1 MPGAPRLLRTKQVRA
16 IVTFPLSL
24 GCFSVSKK
32 IGERKSP
39 SPGYNSSAQL
49 ESFLNKLAQAKETIV
64 QSGLKDALILH
75 HDEADGLC
83 SAALTKIAIEKLGV
97 ETRLICLDKLYPEV
111 VRDIEGGS
119 RRLVVFSDLGSGH
132 VQLLESQNRSRS
144 LVVILDHHDTSESR
158 DPLVHNLNPEI
169 NGFSGEKDASS
180 STVAYLFAKT
190 VDPSL
195 VTFAPL
201 AMIGSIEIPGEAQG
215 LNKIPIQDA
224 EKTGAVKRTPR
235 GGIKFEG
242 PVPWLSPSRAS
253 SILNVL
259 GSVGYYRGGPQL
271 GVSACIKGFEKQI
284 LETAKEL
291 EQERKNAN
299 QRMMEK
305 IRREGLS
312 QMKNI
317 QWFHARENYKG
328 MSGKVV
334 GSFCSYLSYQRFVNP
349 IKYLIGMMN
358 VPPEVPGWGKLPSPL
373 VKVSG
378 RAPQPLSR
386 MIETAKRPPLSRIL
400 PDSCAKLGGF
410 GDGHTVA
417 ASGVFP
423 IGREED
429 FLETLDALVTTGEG

>member
-1 MPGAPRLLRTKQVRA
+1 LAHLDPFLRRLV
-16 IVTFPLSL
+16 
-24 GCFSVSKK
+24 
-32 IGERKSP
+32 
-39 SPGYNSSAQL
+39 
-49 ESFLNKLAQAKETIV
+49 QAKEAIL

-83 SAALTKIAIEKLGV
+83 SAALTKVAIEKLGI

-111 VRDIEGGS
+111 VKDVEGGS

-132 VQLLESQNRSRS
+132 VRLLESQNRSKS
-144 LVVILDHHDTSESR
+144 VLVILDHHDTTESK
-158 DPLVHNLNPEI
+158 DPLIHNLNPEL

-190 VDPSL
+190 VDSSL
-195 VTFAPL
+195 VNFAPL
-201 AMIGSIEIPGEAQG
+201 AIIGSTEIPGEAQG

-224 EKTGAVKRTPR
+224 EKTGAVKRTPK
-235 GGIKFEG
+235 GGVKFDG

-259 GSVGYYRGGPQL
+259 GSVGYYRDGPKL
-271 GVSACIKGFEKQI
+271 GLAACIKGFDTQI
-284 LETAKEL
+284 LETAKRL
-291 EQERKNAN
+291 EEERKNAN

-305 IRREGLS
+305 IRNRDLT
-312 QMKNI
+312 QMKNV
-317 QWFHARENYKG
+317 QWFHAKENYKG

-334 GSFCSYLSYQRFVNP
+334 GSFCSYLSYQRLVNP
-349 IKYLIGMMN
+349 VKYLIGMMN
-358 VPPEVPGWGKLPSPL
+358 VPPEIPGWGRLPSSL

-378 RAPQPLSR
+378 RAPQPLAKI
-386 MIETAKRPPLSRIL
+386 IETGKRPPLSRIL
-400 PDSCAKLGGF
+400 PDACEKVGGF

-423 IGREED
+423 VGREEA
-429 FLETLDALVTTGEG
+429 FLDALDVLVTTAP

>member
-1 MPGAPRLLRTKQVRA
+1 M
-16 IVTFPLSL
+16 
-24 GCFSVSKK
+24 
-32 IGERKSP
+32 
-39 SPGYNSSAQL
+39 AQL
-49 ESFLNKLAQAKETIV
+49 DLFLRRLVQAKETIV
-64 QSGLKDALILH
+64 QSGLKDAVILH

-83 SAALTKIAIEKLGV
+83 SAALTKIAIKRLGI

-111 VRDIEGGS
+111 VRDVEGGS
-119 RRLVVFSDLGSGH
+119 HHLVVFSDLGSGH
-132 VQLLESQNRSRS
+132 IKLLENQNRSRS
-144 LVVILDHHDTSESR
+144 ILVILDHHDTSESR
-158 DPLVHNLNPEI
+158 DPLVHNLNPEL

-195 VTFAPL
+195 ATFAPL
-201 AMIGSIEIPGEAQG
+201 AIIGSTEIPGETQG
-215 LNKIPIQDA
+215 LNKIPIQDG

-235 GGIKFEG
+235 GGLKFEG

-271 GVSACIKGFEKQI
+271 GLSACIKGFDKQI
-284 LETAKEL
+284 LETAKGL
-291 EQERKNAN
+291 EEERKNAN

-305 IRREGLS
+305 IRKEGLS

-334 GSFCSYLSYQRFVNP
+334 GSFCSYLSYQRLVNP
-349 IKYLIGMMN
+349 VKYLIGMMN
-358 VPPEVPGWGKLPSPL
+358 IPPDIPGWGRLPSPL

-378 RAPQPLSR
+378 RVPQPLAK
-386 MIETAKRPPLSRIL
+386 MIETGKRPPLSRVL
-400 PDSCAKLGGF
+400 PDSCEKVGGF

-423 IGREED
+423 IGTEEA
-429 FLETLDALVTTGEG
+429 FLDALDALVTTVPG

>member
-1 MPGAPRLLRTKQVRA
+1 L
-16 IVTFPLSL
+16 
-24 GCFSVSKK
+24 
-32 IGERKSP
+32 
-39 SPGYNSSAQL
+39 
-49 ESFLNKLAQAKETIV
+49 
-64 QSGLKDALILH
+64 GLKDAVILH

-83 SAALTKIAIEKLGV
+83 SAGLTKIAIEKLGI

-111 VRDIEGGS
+111 VRDVEGGS

-144 LVVILDHHDTSESR
+144 ILVILDHHDTSESR
-158 DPLVHNLNPEI
+158 DPLVHNLNPELY
-169 NGFSGEKDASS
+169 GFSGEKDASS

-190 VDPSL
+190 VDPTV

-201 AMIGSIEIPGEAQG
+201 AIIGSTEIPGEAQG

-224 EKTGAVKRTPR
+224 EKTGAVKRTPS
-235 GGIKFEG
+235 GGVKFDG
-242 PVPWLSPSRAS
+242 AVPWLSPSRAS

-271 GVSACIKGFEKQI
+271 GLSACIKGFEKQT
-284 LETAKEL
+284 LETAKGL
-291 EQERKNAN
+291 EEERKSAN
-299 QRMMEK
+299 QRMMEQ
-305 IRREGLS
+305 IRKEGLS

-317 QWFHARENYKG
+317 QWFHAGENYKG

-349 IKYLIGMMN
+349 VKYLIGMMN
-358 VPPEVPGWGKLPSPL
+358 VPPDIPGWGRLPSPL

-378 RAPQPLSR
+378 RTPQPLAK
-386 MIETAKRPPLSRIL
+386 MIEEGKRPPLSRVL
-400 PDSCAKLGGF
+400 PDSCEKAGGF

-423 IGREED
+423 VGREET
-429 FLETLDALVTTGEG
+429 FLEALDTLASTTAG

>member
-1 MPGAPRLLRTKQVRA
+1 M
-16 IVTFPLSL
+16 TFPLNIDR
-24 GCFSVSKK
+24 FSVNKK

-39 SPGYNSSAQL
+39 SPGYNNSAQL
-49 ESFLNKLAQAKETIV
+49 ESFLNKLAQAKDTIV
-64 QSGLKDALILH
+64 KSGLKDALILH

-83 SAALTKIAIEKLGV
+83 SAALTKIAIEKLGT

-111 VRDIEGGS
+111 VKDIEGGS

-144 LVVILDHHDTSESR
+144 ILVVLDHHDTPESR
-158 DPLVHNLNPEI
+158 DPLVHNLNPEL

-190 VDPSL
+190 VDPTL

-201 AMIGSIEIPGEAQG
+201 AIIGSTEIPGEAQG
-215 LNKIPIQDA
+215 LNKIPIGDA

-235 GGIKFEG
+235 GGIKFDG
-242 PVPWLSPSRAS
+242 AVPWLSPSRAS

-271 GVSACIKGFEKQI
+271 GLSACIKGFEKHV
-284 LETAKEL
+284 LDTAKGL
-291 EQERKNAN
+291 EEERRNAN

-317 QWFHARENYKG
+317 QWFHARDNYRG

-334 GSFCSYLSYQRFVNP
+334 GSFCSYLSYQRPVNP
-349 IKYLIGMMN
+349 VKYLIGMMN
-358 VPPEVPGWGKLPSPL
+358 VPAEIPGWGKLPSPL

-378 RAPQPLSR
+378 RAPQPLVK
-386 MIETAKRPPLSRIL
+386 MIEIGKRPPLSRIL

-423 IGREED
+423 IGLEEA
-429 FLETLDALVTTGEG
+429 FLDALDALATTDPS

>member
-1 MPGAPRLLRTKQVRA
+1 M
-16 IVTFPLSL
+16 
-24 GCFSVSKK
+24 
-32 IGERKSP
+32 
-39 SPGYNSSAQL
+39 AQL
-49 ESFLNKLAQAKETIV
+49 DQFLNRLAQAKEAIV
-64 QSGLKDALILH
+64 QSGLKDAVLLH

-83 SAALTKIAIEKLGV
+83 SAALTKIAIEKLGI

-111 VRDIEGGS
+111 VRDVEGGS

-144 LVVILDHHDTSESR
+144 ILVILDHHDTSESS
-158 DPLVHNLNPEI
+158 DPLVHNLNPEL

-201 AMIGSIEIPGEAQG
+201 AIIGSTEIPGEAQG
-215 LNKIPIQDA
+215 LNKIPIRDA

-235 GGIKFEG
+235 GGIKFDG
-242 PVPWLSPSRAS
+242 AVPWLSPSRAS

-259 GSVGYYRGGPQL
+259 GSAGYYRGGPQL
-271 GVSACIKGFEKQI
+271 GVSACVKGFEKQI
-284 LETAKEL
+284 LETAQGL
-291 EQERKNAN
+291 EEERRNAN

-305 IRREGLS
+305 IRNGGLT
-312 QMKNI
+312 QMKNV
-317 QWFHARENYKG
+317 QWFHARDNYRG

-349 IKYLIGMMN
+349 VKYLVGMMN
-358 VPPEVPGWGKLPSPL
+358 VPPEVPGWGRLPSPH

-378 RAPQPLSR
+378 RVSQPLAK
-386 MIETAKRPPLSRIL
+386 MIETGKRPPLSRIL
-400 PDSCAKLGGF
+400 PDSCEKVGGF

-423 IGREED
+423 VGREEA
-429 FLETLDALVTTGEG
+429 FIEALDALVTTAAGNTRKPT

>member
-1 MPGAPRLLRTKQVRA
+1 M
-16 IVTFPLSL
+16 TFPLSL
-24 GCFSVSKK
+24 GCLSVNKK

-39 SPGYNSSAQL
+39 NPGYNNSAQL

-83 SAALTKIAIEKLGV
+83 SAALTKIAIEKLGI

-111 VRDIEGGS
+111 VKDVEGSS

-144 LVVILDHHDTSESR
+144 ILVILDHHDTSESR
-158 DPLVHNLNPEI
+158 DPLVHNLNPEL

-180 STVAYLFAKT
+180 STVAYLFART
-190 VDPSL
+190 VDPML

-201 AMIGSIEIPGEAQG
+201 AIIGSTEIPSEAQG
-215 LNKIPIQDA
+215 LNKIPIQDG
-224 EKTGAVKRTPR
+224 EKTGAVKRTPS

-242 PVPWLSPSRAS
+242 PVSWLSPSRAS
-253 SILNVL
+253 SMLNVL
-259 GSVGYYRGGPQL
+259 GSVGYYRGGPEL

-284 LETAKEL
+284 LETAKGL
-291 EQERKNAN
+291 EEERKNAN

-305 IRREGLS
+305 IRNGGLT
-312 QMKNI
+312 QMKNV
-317 QWFHARENYKG
+317 QWFHAGDNYRG

-334 GSFCSYLSYQRFVNP
+334 GSFCSYLIYQRVVNP
-349 IKYLIGMMN
+349 VKYLIGMMN
-358 VPPEVPGWGKLPSPL
+358 VPPEVPGWGRLPSPL

-378 RAPQPLSR
+378 RAPQPLSK
-386 MIETAKRPPLSRIL
+386 MIETGKRPPLSRIL
-400 PDSCAKLGGF
+400 PDSCAALGGF

-423 IGREED
+423 VPAEEA
-429 FLETLDALVTTGEG
+429 FLNIMDSLSS

>member
-1 MPGAPRLLRTKQVRA
+1 MAQIDPFLRRLV
-16 IVTFPLSL
+16 
-24 GCFSVSKK
+24 
-32 IGERKSP
+32 
-39 SPGYNSSAQL
+39 
-49 ESFLNKLAQAKETIV
+49 QAKETIV
-64 QSGLKDALILH
+64 QSGLKDAVILH

-83 SAALTKIAIEKLGV
+83 SAALAKIAIERLGV

-111 VRDIEGGS
+111 VKDVEGGS

-144 LVVILDHHDTSESR
+144 ILVTLDHHDTSECR
-158 DPLVHNLNPEI
+158 DALVHNLNPELD
-169 NGFSGEKDASS
+169 GFSGEKDASS

-201 AMIGSIEIPGEAQG
+201 AIIGSTEIPGEAQG
-215 LNKIPIQDA
+215 LNKIPIGDG
-224 EKTGAVKRTPR
+224 EKTGAVKRTPS
-235 GGIKFEG
+235 GGVKFDGAG
-242 PVPWLSPSRAS
+242 PWRSPSRAS
-253 SILNVL
+253 SMLNVL

-271 GVSACIKGFEKQI
+271 GLSACIKGFEKKI
-284 LETAKEL
+284 LETAKGL
-291 EQERKNAN
+291 EEERKNAN
-299 QRMMEK
+299 QRMMEE
-305 IRREGLS
+305 IRKEGLV
-312 QMKNI
+312 QMENV
-317 QWFHARENYKG
+317 QWFHARKNYKG

-349 IKYLIGMMN
+349 VKYLIGMMN

-378 RAPQPLSR
+378 RVPQPLGK
-386 MIETAKRPPLSRIL
+386 MIEMSKRPPLSSIL
-400 PDSCAKLGGF
+400 PDSCEKVGGF

-423 IGREED
+423 VGREEA
-429 FLETLDALVTTGEG
+429 FLKALDAFASTAPS

>member
-1 MPGAPRLLRTKQVRA
+1 
-16 IVTFPLSL
+16 VTFPLNIDR
-24 GCFSVSKK
+24 FSVNKK

-39 SPGYNSSAQL
+39 SPGYNNSAQL

-64 QSGLKDALILH
+64 QSGLKDAVLLH

-83 SAALTKIAIEKLGV
+83 SAALTKIAIEKLGI
-97 ETRLICLDKLYPEV
+97 ETQLICLDKLYPEV
-111 VRDIEGGS
+111 AKDVEGGS

-132 VQLLESQNRSRS
+132 VQLLESQNRSKS
-144 LVVILDHHDTSESR
+144 ILVILDHHDTSESS
-158 DPLVHNLNPEI
+158 DPLVHNLNPEL

-201 AMIGSIEIPGEAQG
+201 AIIGSTEIPGEAQG

-224 EKTGAVKRTPR
+224 EKTGTVKRTPR

-242 PVPWLSPSRAS
+242 PVLWFSPSRAS
-253 SILNVL
+253 SVLNVL

-284 LETAKEL
+284 LETAKGL
-291 EQERKNAN
+291 EEERKNAN

-305 IRREGLS
+305 IRKEGLS
-312 QMKNI
+312 QIKNI
-317 QWFHARENYKG
+317 QWFHARDNYEG

-349 IKYLIGMMN
+349 VKYLIGMMN

-378 RAPQPLSR
+378 RAPQPLAR
-386 MIETAKRPPLSRIL
+386 MIETGKRPPLSRIL
-400 PDSCAKLGGF
+400 PDSCVALGGF

-417 ASGVFP
+417 ASGVLP
-423 IGREED
+423 IGREEA
-429 FLETLDALVTTGEG
+429 FLDALDALATTDPS

>member
-1 MPGAPRLLRTKQVRA
+1 MRCVN
-16 IVTFPLSL
+16 
-24 GCFSVSKK
+24 KK

-39 SPGYNSSAQL
+39 SPGYNNSAQL
-49 ESFLNKLAQAKETIV
+49 DPFLGRLAQAKETIV
-64 QSGLKDALILH
+64 QSGLEDAVILH

-83 SAALTKIAIEKLGV
+83 SAALTKLAIEKLGI

-119 RRLVVFSDLGSGH
+119 RRLIVLSDLGSGH
-132 VQLLESQNRSRS
+132 IQLLESQNQLRSI
-144 LVVILDHHDTSESR
+144 LVILDHHDTSESR
-158 DPLVHNLNPEI
+158 DPLVHNLNPEL

-190 VDPSL
+190 VDPAL

-201 AMIGSIEIPGEAQG
+201 AIIGSTEIPGEAQG
-215 LNKIPIQDA
+215 LNKIPIEDA
-224 EKTGAVKRTPR
+224 EKTGAVKRTPS
-235 GGIKFEG
+235 GAVKFDG
-242 PVPWLSPSRAS
+242 AVPWLSPSRAS
-253 SILNVL
+253 STLNVL

-271 GVSACIKGFEKQI
+271 GLSACIKGFDKQT
-284 LETAKEL
+284 LETAKSL
-291 EQERKNAN
+291 EEERKNAN

-305 IRREGLS
+305 IRKEGLS
-312 QMKNI
+312 QMKNV

-334 GSFCSYLSYQRFVNP
+334 GSFCSYLSYQRFANP
-349 IKYLIGMMN
+349 AKDLIGMMN

-378 RAPQPLSR
+378 RAPQPLAK
-386 MIETAKRPPLSRIL
+386 MIEAGKRPPLSRIL
-400 PDSCAKLGGF
+400 PDSCEKVGGF

-423 IGREED
+423 IGREEA
-429 FLETLDALVTTGEG
+429 FLDALDVLVTTTAG

>member
-1 MPGAPRLLRTKQVRA
+1 
-16 IVTFPLSL
+16 VTFPLSL
-24 GCFSVSKK
+24 DCFSVNKK

-39 SPGYNSSAQL
+39 SPGYNNSAQL
-49 ESFLNKLAQAKETIV
+49 ESFLNKLAQAKDTIV
-64 QSGLKDALILH
+64 HSGLKDAVILH

-83 SAALTKIAIEKLGV
+83 SAALTKIAIEKLGI

-111 VRDIEGGS
+111 VRDVEGAS

-132 VQLLESQNRSRS
+132 VRLLESQNRSRS
-144 LVVILDHHDTSESR
+144 ILVVLDHHDTSESR
-158 DPLVHNLNPEI
+158 DPLVHNLNPELY
-169 NGFSGEKDASS
+169 GFSGEKDASS

-201 AMIGSIEIPGEAQG
+201 AIIGSTEIPGEAQG

-224 EKTGAVKRTPR
+224 EKTGAVKRTPS

-259 GSVGYYRGGPQL
+259 GSVGYYRSGPQL

-284 LETAKEL
+284 LETAKGL
-291 EQERKNAN
+291 EEERKNAN

-305 IRREGLS
+305 IRKESLS

-317 QWFHARENYKG
+317 QWFHARDNYRG

-349 IKYLIGMMN
+349 VKYLIGMMN
-358 VPPEVPGWGKLPSPL
+358 VPPEAPGWGKLPSAL

-378 RAPQPLSR
+378 RAPQPLSK
-386 MIETAKRPPLSRIL
+386 MIETGKRPPLSRIL
-400 PDSCAKLGGF
+400 PDSCEKVGGF

-429 FLETLDALVTTGEG
+429 FLETLDALVTTSDG

>member
-1 MPGAPRLLRTKQVRA
+1 MAQIDPFLRRLV
-16 IVTFPLSL
+16 
-24 GCFSVSKK
+24 
-32 IGERKSP
+32 
-39 SPGYNSSAQL
+39 
-49 ESFLNKLAQAKETIV
+49 QAKETIV
-64 QSGLKDALILH
+64 QSGLKDAVILH

-83 SAALTKIAIEKLGV
+83 SAALAKIAIERLGV

-111 VRDIEGGS
+111 VKDVEGGS

-144 LVVILDHHDTSESR
+144 ILVTLDHHDTSECR
-158 DPLVHNLNPEI
+158 DALVHNLNPELD
-169 NGFSGEKDASS
+169 GFSGEKDASS

-201 AMIGSIEIPGEAQG
+201 AIIGSTEIPGEAQG
-215 LNKIPIQDA
+215 LNKIPIGDG
-224 EKTGAVKRTPR
+224 EKTGAVKRTPS
-235 GGIKFEG
+235 GGVKFDG
-242 PVPWLSPSRAS
+242 AGPWLSPSRAS
-253 SILNVL
+253 SMLNVL

-271 GVSACIKGFEKQI
+271 GLSACIKGFEKKI
-284 LETAKEL
+284 LETAKGL
-291 EQERKNAN
+291 EEERKNAN
-299 QRMMEK
+299 QRMMEE
-305 IRREGLS
+305 IRKEGLV
-312 QMKNI
+312 QMENV
-317 QWFHARENYKG
+317 QWFHARKNYKG

-349 IKYLIGMMN
+349 VKYLIGMMN

-378 RAPQPLSR
+378 RVPQPLGK
-386 MIETAKRPPLSRIL
+386 MIEMSKRPPLSSIL
-400 PDSCAKLGGF
+400 PDSCEKVGGF

-423 IGREED
+423 VGREEA
-429 FLETLDALVTTGEG
+429 FLKALDAFASTAPS

>member
-1 MPGAPRLLRTKQVRA
+1 L
-16 IVTFPLSL
+16 
-24 GCFSVSKK
+24 
-32 IGERKSP
+32 
-39 SPGYNSSAQL
+39 AQL
-49 ESFLNKLAQAKETIV
+49 DPFLRRLAQAKETIV
-64 QSGLKDALILH
+64 ESGLKDALLLH

-83 SAALTKIAIEKLGV
+83 SAALTKIAIQKLGI

-111 VRDIEGGS
+111 VKDVEEGS

-132 VQLLESQNRSRS
+132 VQLLQSQNRSKS
-144 LVVILDHHDTSESR
+144 ILVILDHHDISESR
-158 DPLVHNLNPEI
+158 DPLVHNLNPEL

-201 AMIGSIEIPGEAQG
+201 AIIGSTEIPGEAQG
-215 LNKIPIQDA
+215 LNKIPIQDG
-224 EKTGAVKRTPR
+224 EKTGAVKRTPS
-235 GGIKFEG
+235 GAVKFDG
-242 PVPWLSPSRAS
+242 AVPWLSPSRAS

-271 GVSACIKGFEKQI
+271 GLSACVKGFEKEI
-284 LETAKEL
+284 LETAKGL
-291 EQERKNAN
+291 EEERKNAN

-305 IRREGLS
+305 IRKEGLS
-312 QMKNI
+312 EMKNV
-317 QWFHARENYKG
+317 QWFHARDNYRG

-349 IKYLIGMMN
+349 VKYLIGMMN
-358 VPPEVPGWGKLPSPL
+358 VPLEIPGWGKLPSPL

-378 RAPQPLSR
+378 RVPQPLAN
-386 MIETAKRPPLSRIL
+386 MIEMGKRPPLSRIV
-400 PDSCAKLGGF
+400 PDSCEKVGGF

-423 IGREED
+423 IGREEA
-429 FLETLDALVTTGEG
+429 FLEALDAMVTTAA

>member
-1 MPGAPRLLRTKQVRA
+1 MV
-16 IVTFPLSL
+16 
-24 GCFSVSKK
+24 
-32 IGERKSP
+32 
-39 SPGYNSSAQL
+39 QL
-49 ESFLNKLAQAKETIV
+49 DPFLNKLVQAKEAIM
-64 QSGLKDALILH
+64 QSGFKESVILH

-83 SAALTKIAIEKLGV
+83 SAALTKIATEKLGI
-97 ETRLICLDKLYPEV
+97 ETRLICFDKLYPEV
-111 VRDIEGGS
+111 VKDVEGGS

-132 VQLLESQNRSRS
+132 VQLLESQNRSKS
-144 LVVILDHHDTSESR
+144 ILVILDHHDTSESR
-158 DPLVHNLNPEI
+158 DPLVHNLNPEL

-201 AMIGSIEIPGEAQG
+201 AIIGSTEIPGEAQG

-224 EKTGAVKRTPR
+224 EKTGAVKRPPR
-235 GGIKFEG
+235 GAVKFDG
-242 PVPWLSPSRAS
+242 AVPWLSPSRAS

-271 GVSACIKGFEKQI
+271 GLSACIKGFEKHV
-284 LETAKEL
+284 LDTAKGL
-291 EQERKNAN
+291 EEERRNAN

-317 QWFHARENYKG
+317 QWFHARDNYRG

-334 GSFCSYLSYQRFVNP
+334 GSFCSYLSYQRPVNP
-349 IKYLIGMMN
+349 VKYLIGMMN
-358 VPPEVPGWGKLPSPL
+358 VPPEIPGWGKLPSPL

-378 RAPQPLSR
+378 RAPQPLVK
-386 MIETAKRPPLSRIL
+386 MIEIGKRPPLSKIL

-417 ASGVFP
+417 ASGVLP
-423 IGREED
+423 IGREEA
-429 FLETLDALVTTGEG
+429 FLDALDALATTDPS

>member
-1 MPGAPRLLRTKQVRA
+1 LAQIDPFLRRLV
-16 IVTFPLSL
+16 
-24 GCFSVSKK
+24 
-32 IGERKSP
+32 
-39 SPGYNSSAQL
+39 
-49 ESFLNKLAQAKETIV
+49 QAKETIV
-64 QSGLKDALILH
+64 QSGLKDAVILH

-83 SAALTKIAIEKLGV
+83 SAALAKIAIERLGV

-111 VRDIEGGS
+111 VKDVEGGS

-144 LVVILDHHDTSESR
+144 ILVTLDHHDTSECR
-158 DPLVHNLNPEI
+158 DALVHNLNPELD
-169 NGFSGEKDASS
+169 GFSGEKDASS

-201 AMIGSIEIPGEAQG
+201 AIIGSTEIPGEAQG
-215 LNKIPIQDA
+215 LNKIPIGDG
-224 EKTGAVKRTPR
+224 EKTGAVKRTPS
-235 GGIKFEG
+235 GGVKFDG
-242 PVPWLSPSRAS
+242 AGPWLSPSRAS
-253 SILNVL
+253 SMLNVL

-271 GVSACIKGFEKQI
+271 GLSACIKGFEKQI
-284 LETAKEL
+284 LETAKGL
-291 EQERKNAN
+291 EEERKNAN
-299 QRMMEK
+299 QRMMEE
-305 IRREGLS
+305 IRKEGLV
-312 QMKNI
+312 QMENV
-317 QWFHARENYKG
+317 QWFHARKNYKG

-349 IKYLIGMMN
+349 VKYLIGMMN

-378 RAPQPLSR
+378 RVPQPLGK
-386 MIETAKRPPLSRIL
+386 MIEMSKRPPLSSIL
-400 PDSCAKLGGF
+400 PDSCEKVGGF

-423 IGREED
+423 VGREEA
-429 FLETLDALVTTGEG
+429 FLKALDAFASTAPS

>member
-1 MPGAPRLLRTKQVRA
+1 M
-16 IVTFPLSL
+16 
-24 GCFSVSKK
+24 
-32 IGERKSP
+32 
-39 SPGYNSSAQL
+39 AQL
-49 ESFLNKLAQAKETIV
+49 EPFLRGLAQAKQTIV
-64 QSGLKDALILH
+64 QSGLKDAVILH

-83 SAALTKIAIEKLGV
+83 SAALAKIAIEKLDI

-111 VRDIEGGS
+111 VKDVEGGS

-132 VQLLESQNRSRS
+132 VQLLESENRSRS
-144 LVVILDHHDTSESR
+144 VLVVLDHHDTSESR
-158 DPLVHNLNPEI
+158 DPLVHNLNPEL

-180 STVAYLFAKT
+180 STVAYLFART

-201 AMIGSIEIPGEAQG
+201 AIIGSTEIPGEARG
-215 LNKIPIQDA
+215 LNKTPIQDA

-235 GGIKFEG
+235 GGVKFDAA
-242 PVPWLSPSRAS
+242 VPWLSPSRAS

-271 GVSACIKGFEKQI
+271 GVLACIKGFDKQI
-284 LETAKEL
+284 LETAKGFE
-291 EQERKNAN
+291 EQRKNAN

-305 IRREGLS
+305 IRKEGLT
-312 QMKNI
+312 QVKNV
-317 QWFHARENYKG
+317 QWFHAGDNYRG

-349 IKYLIGMMN
+349 VKYLIGMMN

-378 RAPQPLSR
+378 RAPRPLAK
-386 MIETAKRPPLSRIL
+386 MIETGKRPPLSRIL

-423 IGREED
+423 IGREEA
-429 FLETLDALVTTGEG
+429 FLDALDALATTAPS

>member
-1 MPGAPRLLRTKQVRA
+1 M
-16 IVTFPLSL
+16 
-24 GCFSVSKK
+24 
-32 IGERKSP
+32 
-39 SPGYNSSAQL
+39 
-49 ESFLNKLAQAKETIV
+49 V
-64 QSGLKDALILH
+64 QSGLKDAVVLH

-83 SAALTKIAIEKLGV
+83 SAALTRIAIEKLGV

-132 VQLLESQNRSRS
+132 VQLLESQNRSKNI
-144 LVVILDHHDTSESR
+144 LLILDHHDTSESR
-158 DPLVHNLNPEI
+158 DPLVHNLNPEL

-201 AMIGSIEIPGEAQG
+201 AIIGSTEIPGEAQS

-224 EKTGAVKRTPR
+224 EKTGAVKRTPS
-235 GGIKFEG
+235 GAVKFDG
-242 PVPWLSPSRAS
+242 AVPWLSPSRAS

-271 GVSACIKGFEKQI
+271 GLSACIKGFDKQT
-284 LETAKEL
+284 LETAKGL
-291 EQERKNAN
+291 EEERKNAN

-305 IRREGLS
+305 IRNGGLTH
-312 QMKNI
+312 MKNI

-334 GSFCSYLSYQRFVNP
+334 GSFCSYLSYQRLVNP
-349 IKYLIGMMN
+349 AKYLIGMMN
-358 VPPEVPGWGKLPSPL
+358 VPPEVPEWGKLQSAM

-378 RAPQPLSR
+378 RAPQPLAK
-386 MIETAKRPPLSRIL
+386 MIETGKRPPLSRIL
-400 PDSCAKLGGF
+400 PYSCEKVGGF

-423 IGREED
+423 VGHEEA
-429 FLETLDALVTTGEG
+429 FLEALDALATTAAR